1 MCRAAAARGAM
12 RPHARERRGQ
22 NDLQKLAIHAPLA
35 VKDRTALSRVSK
47 RRQRP
52 GELRPPM
59 PAMTQ
64 SRAPNPMPAQGAAVA
79 REGPAP
85 LRLVEYEAV
94 IGCRATE
101 RLHKKAKRLQGLRV
115 LHVNSTR
122 HGGGV
127 AEILTSLSP
136 LMSDL
141 GFQCDWLV
149 IDGQPDFFAF
159 TKEIHNALHGAPIR
173 PTSQQEALHRTI
185 VLDNVADPAQLV
197 YDVIIVHDPQ
207 PLPLVERRSAQVWIW
222 SCHIDVSAPDHA
234 VWDYLSPIV
243 NQYDAAVFSLPEYGQ
258 NLRVPQH
265 FIMPAIDPFSSINR
279 LMSRAEASQLLA
291 KHAIPSERPL
301 VVQAGRFDKWKDP
314 AGVIEAFGMACADV
328 AATLVLVGNTAA
340 DDPEGAEV
348 FEAVCRLSNERVIV
362 LSVDDRLLVNALQ
375 RQAAVVLQKSIREGF
390 GLTVAEAMWKRR
402 AVIGGNVGGIRHQ
415 LIDGKSGFLVADV
428 KAAATCMASLLGDA
442 KLRHEMGRR
451 AKERVRRYFL
461 MTRLLEDWLDLI
473 TSVLLRAGRGRAA

>member
-1 MCRAAAARGAM
+1 MRRWRSRIEQPFRAFQSPVNGHEIEPRM
-12 RPHARERRGQ
+12 PPMQ
-22 NDLQKLAIHAPLA
+22 PSKAPY
-35 VKDRTALSRVSK
+35 
-47 RRQRP
+47 
-52 GELRPPM
+52 PM
-59 PAMTQ
+59 PA
-64 SRAPNPMPAQGAAVA
+64 AMPAPGAATA
-79 REGPAP
+79 REAP
-85 LRLVEYEAV
+85 EPSRLAQYEAL

-101 RLHKKAKRLQGLRV
+101 RLHKKAKRLQGLKV

-127 AEILTSLSP
+127 AEILSSFSP

-159 TKEIHNALHGAPIR
+159 TKEIHNALHGAPIK
-173 PTSQQEALHRTI
+173 PTAQQKALHRTI

-207 PLPLVERRSAQVWIW
+207 PLPLVERRRAQVWIW
-222 SCHIDVSAPDHA
+222 CCHIDVSAPDHA

-279 LMSRAEASQLLA
+279 LMSRAEVLQLLA
-291 KHAIPSERPL
+291 KHAIPPQRPL
-301 VVQAGRFDKWKDP
+301 VLQAGRFDKWKDP
-314 AGVIEAFGMACADV
+314 AGVIEAFGLACQEV

-340 DDPEGAEV
+340 DDPEGADAL
-348 FEAVCRLSNERVIV
+348 EAVCRLSNDRVIV

-375 RQAAVVLQKSIREGF
+375 RHAAVVLQKSIREGF

-415 LIDGKSGFLVADV
+415 LVDGKSGFLVTDV
-428 KAAATCMASLLGDA
+428 EAAATRMASLLSDPR
-442 KLRHEMGRR
+442 LRHEMGRR

-473 TSVLLRAGRGRAA
+473 AALVRTI

>member
-1 MCRAAAARGAM
+1 M
-12 RPHARERRGQ
+12 
-22 NDLQKLAIHAPLA
+22 
-35 VKDRTALSRVSK
+35 
-47 RRQRP
+47 
-52 GELRPPM
+52 PP
-59 PAMTQ
+59 THQ
-64 SRAPNPMPAQGAAVA
+64 SRAPSQPLPAQAADPGMA
-79 REGPAP
+79 EAT
-85 LRLVEYEAV
+85 LEHTRLGDYEAM
-94 IGCRATE
+94 IGGRATE
-101 RLHKKAKRLQGLRV
+101 RLHNKAKRLQGLKV

-127 AEILTSLSP
+127 AEILSSLSP
-136 LMSDL
+136 MMGDL

-159 TKEIHNALHGAPIR
+159 TKEIHNALQGAPIE
-173 PTSQQEALHRTI
+173 PTVEQRALHRAI
-185 VLDNVADPAQLV
+185 VLDKIADPAQLS

-207 PLPLVERRSAQVWIW
+207 PLPLIERRRGQLWIW
-222 SCHIDVSAPDHA
+222 CCHIDVSASDHVA
-234 VWDYLSPIV
+234 WDYLSPIV
-243 NQYDAAVFSLPEYGQ
+243 NQYDAAVFSLPEYAQ

-279 LMSRAEASQLLA
+279 LISRAEVLQLLA
-291 KHAIPSERPL
+291 AHSIPTDRPL

-314 AGVIEAFGMACADV
+314 AGVVEAFGMASRDG

-348 FEAVCRLSNERVIV
+348 FETVCRLSNDRVIV

-375 RQAAVVLQKSIREGF
+375 RHAAVVLQKSIREGF

-415 LIDGKSGFLVADV
+415 LVEGKCGFLVADIE
-428 KAAATCMASLLGDA
+428 AAALRIAGLLGDSR
-442 KLRHEMGRR
+442 LRYAMGRR

-473 TSVLLRAGRGRAA
+473 TSLLRRTGSGRTS